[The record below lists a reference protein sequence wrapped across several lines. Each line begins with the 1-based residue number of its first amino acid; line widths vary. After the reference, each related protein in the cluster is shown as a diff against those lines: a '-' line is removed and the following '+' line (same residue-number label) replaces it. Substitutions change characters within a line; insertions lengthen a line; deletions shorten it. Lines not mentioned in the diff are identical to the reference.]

1 MGDRHRLYRALV
13 RLYPRQFR
21 GDYGD
26 DLVQHF
32 ADLVT
37 DRGARAAWARTS
49 LDLTIT
55 IPRYHLERI
64 MNDQR
69 STIALNIII
78 VLLATGGITSLLVDA
93 WLSPLLL
100 VAAGALAVTQRS
112 TLARALRVPD
122 SNLRRRRLLTAA
134 VLGVIFVTSYATYD
148 RVAWPG
154 GEWSL
159 AMTLLIVVG
168 IPAMFGGIGFLI
180 AGLLTPRTPDRR
192 IDAGAS

>member
-1 MGDRHRLYRALV
+1 MGDRHRLYRGLV
-13 RLYPRQFR
+13 RLYPGEFR
-21 GDYGD
+21 REYGD

-69 STIALNIII
+69 STVALSIII
-78 VLLATGGITSLLVDA
+78 VLLAVGGIASLFVDE

-100 VAAGALAVTQRS
+100 VAAAALAVTQRS
-112 TLARALRVPD
+112 ALAKALRVPD
-122 SNLRRRRLLTAA
+122 TDRRHRRLKTAA
-134 VLGVIFVTSYATYD
+134 ILSPVFPALWFTWDLWVDDSWSIRETLVTIVGVLA
-148 RVAWPG
+148 
-154 GEWSL
+154 
-159 AMTLLIVVG
+159 LIG
-168 IPAMFGGIGFLI
+168 AIGCLV
-180 AGLLTPRTPDRR
+180 AGLATPRTPDRGQL
-192 IDAGAS
+192 AGTS

>member
-1 MGDRHRLYRALV
+1 MGDQHRVYRALV

-21 GDYGD
+21 RDYGD

-32 ADLVT
+32 GDLVT
-37 DRGARAAWARTS
+37 DRGTRAAFARTS

-69 STIALNIII
+69 STVALSIVI
-78 VLLATGGITSLLVDA
+78 VLLAVGGATSFFVDA

-112 TLARALRVPD
+112 ALAKALRVPD
-122 SNLRRRRLLTAA
+122 TAHRHRRLRIGT
-134 VLGVIFVTSYATYD
+134 VLAPVFPALWFTFDLWVDDSWSIRETLVTIVGV
-148 RVAWPG
+148 
-154 GEWSL
+154 L
-159 AMTLLIVVG
+159 ALVG
-168 IPAMFGGIGFLI
+168 AIGFLI
-180 AGLLTPRTPDRR
+180 AGLATPRTPDHGQL
-192 IDAGAS
+192 AGKA